1 MDTELLDV
9 AALWSSDTGI
19 AGNVIIV
26 GVDNSSSSHADNC
39 QLLELI
45 EALAQQRKSLVLV
58 LLKKTQSFVWVYIM
72 LQIRVIRLLM
82 ENKSLILMRTIKML
96 TFQVSLV

>member
-1 MDTELLDV
+1 MLDQKCNRLYRHHLDAWPRNPTNNLTFKNCVFEKANVVKIVINKNNSIVDTELLDV

-39 QLLELI
+39 Q
-45 EALAQQRKSLVLV
+45 
-58 LLKKTQSFVWVYIM
+58 
-72 LQIRVIRLLM
+72 
-82 ENKSLILMRTIKML
+82 NKFLILSERSS
-96 TFQVSLV
+96 FWS

>member
-39 QLLELI
+39 Q
-45 EALAQQRKSLVLV
+45 
-58 LLKKTQSFVWVYIM
+58 
-72 LQIRVIRLLM
+72 
-82 ENKSLILMRTIKML
+82 NKFLILSERSS
-96 TFQVSLV
+96 FWS